1 MKDFETLK
9 QTNQVIQKEMT
20 KGIQNISSLENQKKA
35 FEKREEAYK
44 RDMEVLQDKIR
55 LLEASVSTQSA
66 SNDNVEKRVD
76 ESGDY
81 TFRLEE
87 LTSEL
92 NSKHEQIQNLQ
103 ADYELRLKDLSE
115 KSHNLYDSL
124 KTQEA
129 LTKQLELQL
138 ENQIKIVKQKD
149 NEINALKLDGDSAQK
164 INDLNKS
171 ITQQT
176 VVIKQHE
183 SDLSNAQENI
193 NTLKS
198 KLSEME
204 ATCTKYESLSN
215 ESNLKDN
222 TIVEIQEKNLSLTT
236 SLENLENNNKSLNDS
251 LAKLKLETSELEK
264 K

>member
-55 LLEASVSTQSA
+55 LLEANVSTHSA
-66 SNDNVEKRVD
+66 SSDNVEKRVD

-81 TFRLEE
+81 TLRLEE

-129 LTKQLELQL
+129 LTKQLEIQL
-138 ENQIKIVKQKD
+138 ENQ
-149 NEINALKLDGDSAQK
+149 S
-164 INDLNKS
+164 
-171 ITQQT
+171 
-176 VVIKQHE
+176 HF
-183 SDLSNAQENI
+183 
-193 NTLKS
+193 
-198 KLSEME
+198 
-204 ATCTKYESLSN
+204 
-215 ESNLKDN
+215 
-222 TIVEIQEKNLSLTT
+222 
-236 SLENLENNNKSLNDS
+236 
-251 LAKLKLETSELEK
+251 
-264 K
+264 